1 MIIDI
6 GYRMVD
12 NSRLLRRIFDERV
25 RHLGLTAAQA
35 RLLLSLDR
43 HPGQKQSWY
52 AELLEI
58 EPITLT
64 RTIDRMEDAG
74 WLKRCPDPAD
84 RRANLLHLTE
94 KSRDKVEGVRST
106 VEQLFEKMLGGLN
119 SKDRAALLTFLESV
133 NANLIGA
140 REKELV
146 DG

>member
-6 GYRMVD
+6 GYRMAD

-25 RHLGLTAAQA
+25 RDLGLTAAQA

-43 HPGQKQSWY
+43 NPGQKQCFY
-52 AELLEI
+52 AERLEI

-84 RRANLLHLTE
+84 RRANLLHLTV
-94 KSRDKVEGVRST
+94 KSRKKVEGLRAT
-106 VEQLFEKMLGGLN
+106 VEQLFEEMLGRL
-119 SKDRAALLTFLESV
+119 SAQDRATLLEFLESV
-133 NANLIGA
+133 NANLLQA
-140 REKELV
+140 REKEMI